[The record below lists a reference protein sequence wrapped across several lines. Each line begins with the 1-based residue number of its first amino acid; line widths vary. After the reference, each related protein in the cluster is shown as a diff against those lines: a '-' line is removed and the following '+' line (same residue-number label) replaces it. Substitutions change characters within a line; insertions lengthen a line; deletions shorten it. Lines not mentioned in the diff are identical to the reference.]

1 MSSLS
6 LANSYLEPLGYYSK
20 PCDTTG
26 LSADP
31 TYLMGPN
38 GFDLTELEVALV
50 LANGGRL
57 YRNTVPAQKDEW
69 IVQDS
74 DTRSGVVLNHSYLL
88 YRRAYDGEAGDQLW
102 RMAQHDPRIHRV
114 AQQRPRWGVD
124 ISLEYIQADG
134 TVFEII
140 HWEYDTDS
148 WHDVEEK
155 RQRYQDIFLSTD
167 WEDGAKKLLAKKS
180 EWHHLGWFPQSKY
193 KCDYFGLI
201 PENFGAVL
209 WR

>member
-1 MSSLS
+1 MTHLY
-6 LANSYLEPLGYYSK
+6 LANSILETQGYYSL
-20 PCDTTG
+20 PCDAQT
-26 LSADP
+26 LSNDP

-50 LANGGRL
+50 RANGGRL
-57 YRNTVPAQKDEW
+57 YRNSVPAQKDEW
-69 IVQDS
+69 IDQDS
-74 DTRSGVVLNHSYLL
+74 NVCEGVVLNHSFLL
-88 YRRAYDGEAGDQLW
+88 YRRAYDGAAGEQLW
-102 RMAQHDPRIHRV
+102 NMAQRDPRVHRV
-114 AQQRPRWGVD
+114 AQQRPRWGLD

-148 WHDVEEK
+148 WQDVEDK
-155 RQRYQDIFLSTD
+155 RQRYQDLFLTTD
-167 WEDGAKKLLAKKS
+167 WEHGARQLLARKS
-180 EWHHLGWFPQSKY
+180 EWHHLGWFPQSRY

-201 PENFGAVL
+201 PENFGAIL